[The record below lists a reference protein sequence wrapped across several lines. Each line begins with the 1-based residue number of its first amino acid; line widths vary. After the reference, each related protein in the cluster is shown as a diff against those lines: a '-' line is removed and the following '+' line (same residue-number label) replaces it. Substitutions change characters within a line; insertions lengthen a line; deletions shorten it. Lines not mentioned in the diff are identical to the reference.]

1 MIIKYIL
8 MPFFENK
15 WIKQGI
21 GEMSAASRNGLWH
34 MNGNGKLVEMEDNHS
49 VPNLS
54 FGKYSYLTLIMT
66 SI

>member
-1 MIIKYIL
+1 MQVNNCHFLKING
-8 MPFFENK
+8 ENRVLV
-15 WIKQGI
+15 
-21 GEMSAASRNGLWH
+21 EMSAASRNGLWH